1 MRRML
6 YFRRLDGIS
15 AVDMNGAACDERIE
29 TMLDAKIESALNE
42 QINHELASAY
52 LYLSMA
58 AHFEAGNLPG
68 SVKWMCRQAKEEQA
82 HAMKIFDHVNDRDG
96 RVRLQALA
104 QPPVEFGSTIEVWE
118 QTLTHEQRVSGLI
131 HALYALAMEAKDYP
145 TQALMQ
151 WFVTEQVEEEKTART
166 ILDQVRKIG
175 AASSAIFFLDRHLG
189 KEAEEKD

>member
-1 MRRML
+1 
-6 YFRRLDGIS
+6 
-15 AVDMNGAACDERIE
+15 
-29 TMLDAKIESALNE
+29 MLDAQIESALND

-58 AHFEAGNLPG
+58 AHFEAANLPG
-68 SVKWMCRQAKEEQA
+68 SAKWMRRQANEEQV
-82 HAMKIFDHVNDRDG
+82 HAMKIFDFVNDRDG

-104 QPPVEFGSTIEVWE
+104 QPPVEFKSTLDVWE
-118 QTLTHEQRVSGLI
+118 RTLAHEQKVSGLI

-166 ILDQVRKIG
+166 ILEQVRKVG
-175 AASSAIFFLDRHLG
+175 EGSSAIFFVDRHLG
-189 KEAEEKD
+189 KEAEEKE

>member
-1 MRRML
+1 
-6 YFRRLDGIS
+6 
-15 AVDMNGAACDERIE
+15 
-29 TMLDAKIESALNE
+29 MLDAKIESALNG
-42 QINHELASAY
+42 QINHEFASAY

-68 SVKWMCRQAKEEQA
+68 SAKWMRRQAKEEQA
-82 HAMKIFDHVNDRDG
+82 HAMKIFDYVNDRDG

-118 QTLTHEQRVSGLI
+118 RTLTHEQKVSGLI

-151 WFVTEQVEEEKTART
+151 WFVTEQVEEEKAART

-189 KEAEEKD
+189 KEAEEKE

>member
-1 MRRML
+1 
-6 YFRRLDGIS
+6 
-15 AVDMNGAACDERIE
+15 
-29 TMLDAKIESALNE
+29 MLDAKIESALNE

-58 AHFEAGNLPG
+58 AHFEAENLPG
-68 SVKWMCRQAKEEQA
+68 SAKWMRRQAKEEQA
-82 HAMKIFDHVNDRDG
+82 HAMKIFDYVNDRDG
-96 RVRLQALA
+96 RVRLQAVP

-118 QTLTHEQRVSGLI
+118 QTLTHEQKVSGLI
-131 HALYALAMEAKDYP
+131 YALYALAMEAKDYP

-189 KEAEEKD
+189 KQAEEKE